1 LPMDNRDVARILRET
16 ALLLEVDGA
25 QIGRFRSYE
34 RAAQQIE
41 ALAEP
46 VAQVAAEK
54 RLQAIPGIGERMEE
68 HIGEILR
75 TGAYGKHQK
84 LLKKYGAG
92 VLDILNLQGMG
103 PKKAAVLWKKFKV
116 GSVADVERLAREGTL
131 RDLDGFG
138 EKTEQN
144 LMKAAAAYQQ
154 TAGRFLQHRAEET
167 AEQLIAY
174 IEKLG
179 KKVERVTAAGS
190 LRRGRETIGDL
201 DLLLTSTETEA
212 VAEHVVAYAEVAD
225 VLARGENKVSV
236 KLKNGMQVDVRILER
251 KSYGAAL
258 LYFTGSKA
266 HNIVLRGLAKDKG
279 WKLSEYALE
288 TAKGGRW
295 VAGRT
300 EEEVYQK
307 LGLAY
312 IEPELREDAGE
323 VTAAARH
330 GGLPKLVELSDLRGD
345 LQMHTTESDGKNS
358 IEEMARAAQALGHE
372 YIAITDHSK
381 SVTVANGMDEKRTLA
396 HMKRIR
402 EASKRLEGI
411 RVLAGI
417 EVDILKDGRLDLD
430 DEVLSALDV
439 TVGSVHSYMNLEAA
453 EMTERLLRAIEN
465 PHLKILGHPTG
476 RLLLRREPYRY
487 DLEAVL
493 KACKKQGVAV
503 ECNAFPDR
511 LDLRDVDLRAA
522 KEHGVKVVIST
533 DAHSTMHL
541 PYIKYGVR
549 TARRGWIEKSDVLN
563 TRPIEQMLKL
573 LRNSG

>member
-1 LPMDNRDVARILRET
+1 MENRDVARILRET
-16 ALLLEVDGA
+16 AQLLEVDGA
-25 QIGRFRSYE
+25 QIGRYRSYE

-46 VAQVAAEK
+46 VGQVAAEN
-54 RLQAIPGIGERMEE
+54 RLQEIPGIGERMEE

-75 TGAYGKHQK
+75 TGKYSKHQK
-84 LLKKYGAG
+84 LLKKYPSG
-92 VLDILNLQGMG
+92 ILQMLEIQGLG
-103 PKKAAVLWKKFKV
+103 PKKVALLWKKFKV
-116 GSVADVERLAREGTL
+116 KTVADVETLAREEKL
-131 RDLDGFG
+131 RDLTGFG

-144 LMKAAAAYQQ
+144 ILKAVRAYQQ
-154 TAGRFLQHRAEET
+154 TAGRFLQHQAEET
-167 AEQLIAY
+167 AAHLIAY

-179 KKVERVTAAGS
+179 KKVEQVTAAGS
-190 LRRGRETIGDL
+190 LRRGKETIGDL
-201 DLLLTSTETEA
+201 DLLLISTDPET
-212 VAEHVVAYAEVAD
+212 VADHVLAYAEVAEKI
-225 VLARGENKVSV
+225 ARGENKVSV
-236 KLKNGMQVDVRILER
+236 KLKNGMQVDVRILEK

-258 LYFTGSKA
+258 LYFTGSKP
-266 HNIVLRGLAKDKG
+266 HNIVLRGRAKDKG

-288 TAKGGRW
+288 TVKSGKW

-323 VTAAARH
+323 VDAAAAGR
-330 GGLPKLVELSDLRGD
+330 LPRLVELKDIRGD

-358 IEEMARAAQALGHE
+358 IEEMAAAARKRSYD

-381 SVTVANGMDEKRTLA
+381 AVTVANGMDEKRTLA
-396 HMKRIR
+396 HARRIR
-402 EASKRLEGI
+402 EASKKMEGI
-411 RVLAGI
+411 RLLAGV

-430 DEVLSALDV
+430 DEVLAQLDI
-439 TVGSVHSYMNLEAA
+439 TVGSVHSYMNLPPE
-453 EMTERLLRAIEN
+453 EMTARILRALEN
-465 PHLKILGHPTG
+465 PNLKILAHPTG

-493 KACKKQGVAV
+493 KACKKYGVAV

-533 DAHSTMHL
+533 DAHATTHL
-541 PYIKYGVR
+541 PYMKYGVR
-549 TARRGWIEKSDVLN
+549 MARRGWLEKGDVLN
-563 TRPIEQMLKL
+563 TLPVDSLLKA
-573 LRNSG
+573 LRRST

>member
-1 LPMDNRDVARILRET
+1 MDNRDVAKILRET

-25 QIGRFRSYE
+25 QMGRYRSYE

-41 ALAEP
+41 SLAEP

-75 TGAYGKHQK
+75 TGGYAKHQK

-103 PKKAAVLWKKFKV
+103 PRKAAVLWKKFKV
-116 GSVADVERLAREGTL
+116 GSVTDVERLGREGKL
-131 RDLDGFG
+131 RDLAGFG

-144 LMKAAAAYQQ
+144 LLKAAAAYQQ
-154 TAGRFLQHRAEET
+154 TAGRFLQHVAEQT
-167 AEQLIAY
+167 AEQLIGY
-174 IEKLG
+174 IEQLG
-179 KKVERVTAAGS
+179 KKVEQVTAAGS

-201 DLLLTSTETEA
+201 DLLLISTETEA
-212 VAEHVVAYAEVAD
+212 VAEHVVAYPEVSD
-225 VLARGENKVSV
+225 VVARGENKVSV

-300 EEEVYQK
+300 EEEIYQK

-323 VTAAARH
+323 VPAATEGH
-330 GGLPKLVELSDLRGD
+330 LPKLVELGDLRGD

-358 IEEMARAAQALGHE
+358 IEEMARAAQALGHD

-381 SVTVANGMDEKRTLA
+381 AVTVANGMDEKRTLA

-430 DEVLSALDV
+430 DEVLAQLDV
-439 TVGSVHSYMNLEAA
+439 VVGSVHSYMNLEPA

-465 PHLKILGHPTG
+465 PNLKILGHPTG
-476 RLLLRREPYRY
+476 RLLLRREAYRY

-493 KACKKQGVAV
+493 KACKKHGVAV

-533 DAHSTMHL
+533 DAHSTTHL

-549 TARRGWIEKSDVLN
+549 TARRGWLERSDVLN
-563 TRPIEQMLKL
+563 TRPVEQLHKI
-573 LRNSG
+573 LRQPE

>member
-1 LPMDNRDVARILRET
+1 MENRDVAKILRET
-16 ALLLEVDGA
+16 AHLLEVDGA
-25 QIGRFRSYE
+25 QIGRYRSYE

-46 VAQVAAEK
+46 VTQLTAEK
-54 RLQAIPGIGERMEE
+54 RLREVPGIGERMEE
-68 HIGEILR
+68 HIGEILK
-75 TGAYGKHQK
+75 TGKYSKHQK
-84 LLKKYGAG
+84 LLKKYPAG
-92 VLDILNLQGMG
+92 ILQMLEIQGLG
-103 PKKAAVLWKKFKV
+103 PKKVAVLWKKFKV
-116 GSVADVERLAREGTL
+116 KTVSDVETLARQGAL
-131 RDLDGFG
+131 GDLAGFG

-144 LMKAAAAYQQ
+144 ILKAVAAYQQ
-154 TAGRFLQHRAEET
+154 TAGRYLQHEAEET
-167 AEQLIAY
+167 AAHLMAH

-201 DLLLTSTETEA
+201 DLLLISTDAKAVGDHVLAYPEVTEK
-212 VAEHVVAYAEVAD
+212 V
-225 VLARGENKVSV
+225 ARGENKVSV
-236 KLKNGMQVDVRILER
+236 KLKNRMQVDVRILEK

-258 LYFTGSKA
+258 LHFTGSKP
-266 HNIVLRGLAKDKG
+266 HNIVLRGRAKDKG

-288 TAKGGRW
+288 TSKSGRR
-295 VAGRT
+295 VAGRS

-323 VTAAARH
+323 VDAAANGRLPRLV
-330 GGLPKLVELSDLRGD
+330 GLEDIRGD
-345 LQMHTTESDGKNS
+345 LQMHTRESDGKYS
-358 IEEMARAAQALGHE
+358 IEEMAAAARKLGYG

-381 SVTVANGMDEKRTLA
+381 AVTVANGMDEKRTLA
-396 HMKRIR
+396 HAKRIR
-402 EASKRLEGI
+402 EASKKLQGF

-430 DEVLSALDV
+430 DEVLAQLDV
-439 TVGSVHSYMNLEAA
+439 TVGSVHSYMNLEPA
-453 EMTERLLRAIEN
+453 EMTERLLRALEN

-522 KEHGVKVVIST
+522 KEHGVKVVVST
-533 DAHSTMHL
+533 DAHATTHL
-541 PYIKYGVR
+541 PYMKYGVR
-549 TARRGWIEKSDVLN
+549 MARRGWLERSDVLN
-563 TRPIEQMLKL
+563 TLAVEKL
-573 LRNSG
+573 LKALRHPA